1 MASRKARPPEEAE
14 AEVRP
19 KEKAP
24 DPHAKA
30 SAVAPLDA
38 MGFRDALRKLKNV
51 EEEDFEVHP
60 DALSFAS
67 DVTEWI
73 RTGSIALDRLLG
85 GGWPM
90 GRIIELAAWESVGKS
105 TLLDQGIAAAQS
117 QGDTVVL
124 IDSEPGRDSGYTTRL
139 GVDPAKLIVSRSETI
154 EEAFH
159 AIDQCLS
166 IQEAQIAQLAKAAA
180 ELRRRKRAAEADALR
195 QPRLL
200 IVWDSLGG
208 TPTEAERKG
217 AADDSHVA
225 EAAKLVKLNMR
236 RIANRIANNRATL
249 VFANQFYENIGPG
262 FGGGLKSYGGSG
274 IRYFASVRLWLS
286 RISSLK
292 AGEHVVGHIIEAK
305 LKKTKVSLP
314 KPPCQLGLIYG
325 AGVHNAWTL
334 WEWGKTHG
342 VAPGHT
348 WTAQRGAWGYLLFP
362 DRTYESWQ
370 GTFLPFAAVLEKHP
384 AVYAQMVEG
393 YMAEQV
399 TGGDE

>member
-14 AEVRP
+14 DN
-19 KEKAP
+19 KAQAP
-24 DPHAKA
+24 NPHQKT
-30 SAVAPLDA
+30 APVTVLDA
-38 MGFRDALRKLKNV
+38 SGFRDALRKLKNV
-51 EEEDFEVHP
+51 EDGDYEVREDV
-60 DALSFAS
+60 LSFAS

-73 RTGSIALDRLLG
+73 RSGSIAIDRLLG
-85 GGWPM
+85 GGYPM
-90 GRIIELAAWESVGKS
+90 GRIIEIAAWESVGKS
-105 TLLDQGIAAAQS
+105 TLLDQSIASAQS
-117 QGDTVVL
+117 QGDTCVL
-124 IDSEPGRDSGYTTRL
+124 IDSEPGRDSGYTSRL
-139 GVDPAKLIVSRSETI
+139 GVDPSKLIISRVETI

-166 IQEAQIAQLAKAAA
+166 IQEAQIAMLAKAAA
-180 ELRRRKRAAEADALR
+180 ELRRKKRMEEAAALR
-195 QPRLL
+195 QPRLF
-200 IVWDSLGG
+200 IAWDSLGG
-208 TPTEAERKG
+208 TPTDAERKG

-225 EAAKLVKLNMR
+225 EAAKITKLNMR

-249 VFANQFYENIGPG
+249 VFANQFYENIAPG
-262 FGGGLKSYGGSG
+262 FGAGLKSYGGSG

-292 AGEHVVGHIIEAK
+292 SGEHVVGHVIEAK

-314 KPPCQLGLIYG
+314 KPPAQLGLIYG

-342 VAPGHT
+342 IAPGHT
-348 WTAQRGAWGYLLFP
+348 WTAQRGSWGYLLFP

-399 TGGDE
+399 SGGDE